1 MWQLLSRLAGQAR
14 ASEIRGDLTEERR
27 RRAETSRV
35 LAALWYWRQC
45 LSIVLRLGLTGVG
58 AISRQALRTFNPV
71 NWIGHVRYSARALVR
86 APWYSGTIVG
96 VIAMAMTVA
105 TTVFAV
111 VDGVLFKPLPY
122 PGADKL
128 VVIEAGFRNLDRS
141 RGTPAISLPDV
152 AAWRNAM
159 PDVAFTAFRTSSSS
173 RLEEVN
179 DEPFGVA
186 EVDEAFFDTIGVRP
200 HLGGFLPE
208 HFRDQSG
215 IGATIISY
223 RLWKTRFDG
232 RPDIV
237 GARVVRGTAAM
248 AIVGVMP
255 EGFVFPAAR
264 DAQVLMPLVPRGKEG
279 TNPRARYWDVIARLP
294 ADQTRD
300 VATGRIEGA
309 MAEVAKT
316 FPPLPPPPPGMKI
329 ANAAFSGP
337 LDRATLHPIG
347 DRLAKGSRPL
357 LVAVSIGA
365 LALLLLGCVS
375 VSGLMAARSQ
385 DRSREIA
392 TRRALGAQAG
402 DIGSL
407 VVSEA
412 AILVALGTSVGTLLS
427 RPLLASTIRLLPA
440 DLTLLKTPVIDWR
453 VVTFAALMTAIAA
466 ALVSLWPVL
475 RGVTASPGA
484 TMANESRGATQGRTF
499 GRRLV
504 IASQVTIGLTLT
516 LAGALFVGSLARLWR
531 DDPGMSSRNVL
542 AVELRIP
549 ATVLD
554 AEPELADVKTAQLV
568 ASVRALPNVV
578 NVGTTDAALFRNLS
592 WADIGFKPPAGAASS
607 PWAVLHG
614 ITGEFFDTLNLR
626 LLSGRLLTR
635 EELDAG
641 ANTIV
646 VSRTIASAYWPGAPA
661 VGQSLDLAG
670 RPSRTFEVVGIVDD
684 ARFQAWDDAKSYP
697 IYGSMKALRRGIAPT
712 MVVRT
717 SGGDPRVLRDVLQLV
732 DGHGPTVRAIRAAPL
747 DDFMADSVRIRR
759 LRSWLFG
766 AFAVA
771 ALTIVGVGV
780 LGLIAMTVARRT
792 REIGVRMA
800 LGSTRSGVVRL
811 VLKEQIVSVGVG
823 LVAGSAAS
831 YWLARFATAYLYR
844 ATPYDP
850 VFWMAAVLLVVAVV
864 LLGAL
869 VPALSAGRVDP
880 IRALRA
886 D

>member
-1 MWQLLSRLAGQAR
+1 MWRLLDRLAGEAR

-27 RRAETSRV
+27 RRAESSRV
-35 LAALWYWRQC
+35 LAFFWYWRQC
-45 LSIVLRLGLTGVG
+45 LSILLRLLLPGAA
-58 AISRQALRTFNPV
+58 AISRQALRTFNPM
-71 NWIGHVRYSARALVR
+71 NWAGHLRYSMRALIR
-86 APWYSGTIVG
+86 APWYSATIVG
-96 VIAMAMTVA
+96 VIAIAMAVA

-122 PGADKL
+122 PNAEGL
-128 VVIEAGFRNLDRS
+128 VVLEAGFRNLDRS
-141 RGTPAISLPDV
+141 RGTPAISIPDV
-152 AAWRNAM
+152 AAWRAAM

-173 RLEEVN
+173 RLEDVN

-186 EVDEAFFDTIGVRP
+186 EVDEAFFDTIGIRP
-200 HLGGFLPE
+200 QLGGFLPE
-208 HFRDQSG
+208 HFRDQSA
-215 IGATIISY
+215 IGTTIISH
-223 RLWKTRFDG
+223 RLWQTRFAG
-232 RPDIV
+232 KPDIV
-237 GARVVRGTAAM
+237 GTRVVRGTATM
-248 AIVGVMP
+248 VIVGVMP
-255 EGFVFPAAR
+255 EGFVFPAPR
-264 DAQVLMPLVPRGKEG
+264 DAQVLMPLVPRGKDG
-279 TNPRARYWDVIARLP
+279 TNLRARYWDVIARLQH
-294 ADQTRD
+294 DHTRD
-300 VATGRIEGA
+300 VITNRIEGA
-309 MAEVAKT
+309 MADVAKT

-337 LDRATLHPIG
+337 LDRVTLHPIG
-347 DRLAKGSRPL
+347 ERLAKGSRPL
-357 LVAVSIGA
+357 LIAVSIGA

-402 DIGSL
+402 DIGGL
-407 VVSEA
+407 VVAEA
-412 AILVALGTSVGTLLS
+412 AILVALGTAVGILLS
-427 RPLLASTIRLLPA
+427 RPLLASTVQLLPA
-440 DLTLLKTPVIDWR
+440 DLTLLKAPVIDWR

-475 RGVTASPGA
+475 RGVSASPGTA
-484 TMANESRGATQGRTF
+484 MANESRGTTQGRTF

-516 LAGALFVGSLARLWR
+516 LAGALFVGSLARLWT
-531 DDPGMSSRNVL
+531 DDLGMTSRNVL

-554 AEPELADVKTAQLV
+554 AEPEIADVKTAQLV
-568 ASVRALPNVV
+568 ASVRALPGVV
-578 NVGTTDAALFRNLS
+578 NAGTTDAALFRNLS
-592 WADIGFKPPAGAASS
+592 WADIGFRQPAGAASS

-614 ITGEFFDTLNLR
+614 ITGEFFDTLNVR
-626 LLSGRLLTR
+626 LISGRLLTR

-641 ANTIV
+641 ANTVV

-661 VGQSLDLAG
+661 VGQSLDLSG
-670 RPSRTFEVVGIVDD
+670 RPVRTFEVVGVVDD

-717 SGGDPRVLRDVLQLV
+717 SGSSARVLRDVLQAV
-732 DGHGPTVRAIRAAPL
+732 DGHAPTVRAIRAAPL
-747 DDFMADSVRIRR
+747 EDLMADSVRLRR

-766 AFAVA
+766 SFAVA
-771 ALTIVGVGV
+771 ALVIVGAGV

-811 VLKEQIVSVGVG
+811 VLKEQIVSVSMG

-831 YWLARFATAYLYR
+831 YWLARFASAYLYR

-850 VFWMAAVLLVVAVV
+850 IFWMAAVALVVGVV
-864 LLGAL
+864 LIGAL
-869 VPALSAGRVDP
+869 VPALRAGRVDP

-886 D
+886 E